1 MKFFLSSV
9 LTLLFAFS
17 IYAQAQAEITVP
29 STFLRKSPSPTAEK
43 VQSLQ
48 RGEKLVLEKT
58 QDTNGWY
65 YVSTL
70 NGKVKGWIHG
80 NTFHT
85 TIGAETQA
93 TSQPISEPMR
103 TNSQIAAQPQQ
114 MTGETVGTAAQASA
128 QKAVTTASSVA
139 ETPKEDDEVLRIATE
154 EVSLNVRVI
163 DENKRPVSN
172 LNQTHFQVYE
182 DNVLQPI
189 TSLTTAEVPTNYA
202 LLVDNSRSL
211 RSQLD
216 KVAEAGKII
225 VGMNRA
231 SDESTVVRFV
241 STDKIEVIQDF
252 TTDGKRLN
260 EALDSLFIEGGQ
272 TAIIDA
278 IYLTANRVN
287 QYQNS
292 RKKDDLKRRALIL
305 VSDGD
310 DRGSTHNQQ
319 QLFDL
324 LRASDVQIYA
334 IGFVNDLKN
343 EPDSNGVNRQ
353 EKARTFLSKLAEE
366 TGGKVYFPGSIDE
379 LSQIANDISRELRTQ
394 YLITYS
400 PTNEKGGKTFRNIKV
415 VVADGTNKEKRT
427 AVTRSGR
434 TAQPEEKASQ
444 PVRQNQTQKP

>member
-1 MKFFLSSV
+1 MKVFLSSV

-17 IYAQAQAEITVP
+17 IYAQNQAEIIVQ

-48 RGEKLVLEKT
+48 KGEKLVLEKT

-70 NGKVKGWIHG
+70 NGKVKGWING

-85 TIGAETQA
+85 TISAEMQA
-93 TSQPISEPMR
+93 TSPTQ

-114 MTGETVGTAAQASA
+114 LTSETAATAAQATA
-128 QKAVTTASSVA
+128 QKAFASAASVA
-139 ETPKEDDEVLRIATE
+139 ETPKEDDEVLRIDTE
-154 EVSLNVRVI
+154 EISLNVRVI
-163 DENKRPVSN
+163 DENKRTVNN

-225 VGMNRA
+225 VGTNRP
-231 SDESTVVRFV
+231 SDKSTIVRFV
-241 STDKIEVIQDF
+241 SADKIEVIQDF
-252 TTDGKRLN
+252 TTDNKRLN

-278 IYLTANRVN
+278 IYLTANKVN

-292 RKKDDLKRRALIL
+292 RKKDDIKRRALIL

-310 DRGSTHNQQ
+310 DRGSTHDEQ

-334 IGFVNDLKN
+334 VGFVNDLKN
-343 EPDSNGVNRQ
+343 ETDSNGVNRQ
-353 EKARTFLSKLAEE
+353 EKARAFLTRLTEE
-366 TGGKVYFPGSIDE
+366 TGGKVYFPDSVDE
-379 LSQIANDISRELRTQ
+379 LSQIANDISSELRTQ
-394 YLITYS
+394 YLITYA
-400 PTNEKGGKTFRNIKV
+400 PTNEKGGNAFRNIKV
-415 VVADGTNKEKRT
+415 VVADGANKEKRT
-427 AVTRSGR
+427 AITRSGR
-434 TAQPEEKASQ
+434 AVEAEQKATQ
-444 PVRQNQTQKP
+444 QTKQNQVRKP